1 VNSISPNLDALAHEN
16 SKQFPEGF
24 LFGAAV
30 AAHQVEGGNINS
42 DWWWWEHIESTPCHE
57 PSGDACDFYHRY
69 REDIATLAGVG
80 LNAFRFSIEWAR
92 IEPAEGEFSNA
103 VLAHYRR
110 VLEACREHGVMPVVT
125 FHHFTLPRWLQDAGG
140 FASERFPSLFERYC
154 DRAAAA
160 LGDLIGCACT
170 INEPQGLGSSAYLLG
185 INPPG
190 HTDDREG
197 AQRAVDNLLEAHRL
211 GAAAIRSRYKI
222 PVGVTLA
229 MPDIQYE
236 DGAQPGSSSLEVE
249 SRVIDWFLELARN
262 DDFVG
267 VQTYTRFRVGPEGP
281 RSPGYDWSDLTREMT
296 ETETTTQ
303 MGYENYP
310 QALGGA
316 IRRAAK
322 SCPGIP
328 ILVTESGIATAHDE
342 RRIAYMDAALREV
355 QACLV
360 EGIDVR
366 SYLYWSW
373 LDNFEWALGYVPT
386 FGMVA
391 VDRQTFARSPKP
403 SAAWLGNVA
412 RNRALPTAS

>member
-1 VNSISPNLDALAHEN
+1 VEKNLN
-16 SKQFPEGF
+16 RFPDGF

-30 AAHQVEGGNINS
+30 SAHQVEGGNVNS
-42 DWWWWEHIESTPCHE
+42 DWWWWEHLESTPVHE

-69 REDIATLAGVG
+69 REDVEMLAGIG

-92 IEPAEGEFSNA
+92 IEPADGEFSRA
-103 VLAHYRR
+103 ALDHYRR
-110 VLEACREHGVMPVVT
+110 MLRACRESGVMPIVT
-125 FHHFTLPRWLQDAGG
+125 FHHFTLPRWLQEAGG
-140 FASERFPSLFERYC
+140 FASDRFPSLFERYC

-160 LGDLIGCACT
+160 LGDLIGVACT
-170 INEPQGLGSSAYLLG
+170 INEPQGLGSSGYLLG

-197 AQRAVDNLLEAHRL
+197 AQKTVDNLLEAHRA
-211 GAAAIRSRYKI
+211 GAAAIRSRAGI

-249 SRVIDWFLELARN
+249 SRVIDWFLELARA
-262 DDFVG
+262 DDFIG
-267 VQTYTRFRVGPEGP
+267 VQTYTRFRIGPDGP
-281 RSPGYDWSDLTREMT
+281 RSPGHDWSDLTREVA

-303 MGYENYP
+303 MGYEDYP

-322 SCPGIP
+322 SCPGVP
-328 ILVTESGIATAHDE
+328 VLVTENGIATAHDE
-342 RRIAYMDAALREV
+342 RRIAYMKAALGEV
-355 QACLV
+355 QGCLA

-373 LDNFEWALGYVPT
+373 LDNFEWGFGYVPT
-386 FGMVA
+386 FGLVA

-403 SAAWLGNVA
+403 SAAWLGEVA
-412 RNRALPTAS
+412 RSRSLPSG

>member
-1 VNSISPNLDALAHEN
+1 VEKNPG
-16 SKQFPEGF
+16 FPDGF

-30 AAHQVEGGNINS
+30 SAHQVEGGNINS
-42 DWWWWEHIESTPCHE
+42 DWWWWEHLESTPVHE

-69 REDIATLAGVG
+69 HEDVEMLAGVG

-92 IEPAEGEFSNA
+92 IEPADGEFSRA
-103 VLAHYRR
+103 ALDHYRR
-110 VLEACREHGVMPVVT
+110 MLQACRESGVMPIVT
-125 FHHFTLPRWLQDAGG
+125 FHHFTLPRWLQEAGG
-140 FASERFPSLFERYC
+140 FASDRFPSLFERYC

-160 LGDLIGCACT
+160 LGDLIGVACT
-170 INEPQGLGSSAYLLG
+170 INEPQGLGSSGYLLG

-197 AQRAVDNLLEAHRL
+197 AQKTVDNLLEAHRT
-211 GAAAIRSRYKI
+211 GAAAIRSRAGI

-249 SRVIDWFLELARN
+249 SRVIDCFLELART
-262 DDFVG
+262 DDFIG
-267 VQTYTRFRVGPEGP
+267 VQTYTRFRIGPDGP
-281 RSPGYDWSDLTREMT
+281 RSPGHDWSDLTRDVA

-303 MGYENYP
+303 MGYEDYP

-322 SCPGIP
+322 SCPGVP
-328 ILVTESGIATAHDE
+328 VLVTENGIATAHDE
-342 RRIAYMDAALREV
+342 RRIAYMKAALGEV
-355 QACLV
+355 QGCLAD
-360 EGIDVR
+360 GIDVR

-373 LDNFEWALGYVPT
+373 LDNFEWGFGYVPK
-386 FGMVA
+386 FGLVA
-391 VDRQTFARSPKP
+391 VDRQTFARQPKP
-403 SAAWLGNVA
+403 SAAWLGEVA
-412 RNRALPTAS
+412 RSRSLPT